1 MVFIMNKMIITL
13 VVVLGFAFSAQ
24 SETEQ
29 DVYYSQLDNKAETV
43 IAAYHKKKQD
53 SPLRKRYH
61 KRKRRVRNPAQGK

>member
-1 MVFIMNKMIITL
+1 MNKIIFTL
-13 VVVLGFAFSAQ
+13 ILVLSVSFAAQ
-24 SETEQ
+24 DESGQ
-29 DVYYSQLDNKAETV
+29 DEYYAQLDNNTETV

>member
-1 MVFIMNKMIITL
+1 MNKTNPESDPQPRIYNQQGI
-13 VVVLGFAFSAQ
+13 VLEIA
-24 SETEQ
+24 
-29 DVYYSQLDNKAETV
+29 YYSQMDNKSETV

>member
-1 MVFIMNKMIITL
+1 MNKMIFALIL
-13 VVVLGFAFSAQ
+13 ILSFAFSAQ

-29 DVYYSQLDNKAETV
+29 DRYYSQIDNNTETV

-61 KRKRRVRNPAQGK
+61 KRKRRVRNPVQGK

>member
-1 MVFIMNKMIITL
+1 MNKVIFTL
-13 VVVLGFAFSAQ
+13 ILVLSFAFATGN
-24 SETEQ
+24 EADQ
-29 DVYYSQLDNKAETV
+29 DAYYSQIDHKSETV